1 MINVF
6 ANLQPMITSLKRLD
20 VKLTDQDEFMEK
32 VGDYFL
38 DCIESEFNRQT
49 DPYGKKWADLS
60 PATIADKVK
69 KGYPLTILTRTKKM
83 RSSAKIIV
91 SSKSVQI
98 LLDSPAEYHQS
109 GTRKMPKRQILPEG
123 KLSTTD
129 ERNIKDIAVNYL
141 DI

>member
-6 ANLQPMITSLKRLD
+6 ANLQSMITSLKRLD
-20 VKLTDQDEFMEK
+20 VKLTDQDEFMHK

-38 DCIESEFNRQT
+38 DCIESEFSHQT
-49 DPYGKKWADLS
+49 DPYGKKWANLS
-60 PATIADKVK
+60 PATITDKVK
-69 KGYPLTILTRTKKM
+69 KGYPITILTRTKQM
-83 RSSAKIIV
+83 RGSPKVIV
-91 SSKSVQI
+91 SKKSVQI

-129 ERNIKDIAVNYL
+129 ERNIKDIAINYL
-141 DI
+141 DL